1 MKRLTTLLLILLAL
15 TGLALAEEPQG
26 MLMLV
31 TGAFF
36 DSEGGV
42 KVTAKPAR
50 VELPEGA
57 RENEYILV
65 EEPQEVFALRP
76 DAYLAVPAELP
87 IYGVRLL
94 QASAEDFPIYLNE
107 MLNKMDTVDFSGEPP
122 AKGDGIAYRDYSLLY
137 RAALLEGQIA
147 SLTFCELPEGFAP

>member
-1 MKRLTTLLLILLAL
+1 
-15 TGLALAEEPQG
+15 

-42 KVTAKPAR
+42 KVVAKPAR

-57 RENEYILV
+57 RSDEYILV

-87 IYGVRLL
+87 IYEVRLL
-94 QASAEDFPIYLNE
+94 QAKAEEFPIYLNE
-107 MLNKMDTVDFSGEPP
+107 LLNKMDSTEFSAEPP
-122 AKGDGIAYRDYSLLY
+122 AKGDGIVYREYSLLY
-137 RAALLEGQIA
+137 RAALMGGQIA